1 MDLLSEDV
9 RRDPYPV
16 YDRLRAVAPVLPFG
30 PAWVL
35 LDHAS
40 VSRALREPE
49 VFGSEVVPPTGKA
62 PDWLI
67 FTDPPRHGR
76 QRALIAKAFTPR
88 SVAQLEPR
96 IREVARELIG
106 GRTELELVGDLAT
119 PLPLLV
125 IAAMLGIPAADRE
138 RFVRWADAINGLS
151 YSAVGGPAAHE
162 MIAAYYRV
170 RDEAEPYVAALVEQR
185 RRDPR
190 EDLITRL
197 AHAEIDGER
206 LTNAELFG
214 FVQLLLAAGTETT
227 TNLISNSILCAAEH
241 GVPRDIPRFVEEV
254 LRYRAP
260 AQIMFRQT
268 KQAVEL
274 HGVAIPRDAF
284 VLVAVGAANR
294 DPAAFAE
301 PNRFDPTRDPNPH
314 VGFGH
319 GIHYCI
325 GAALARLEARVV
337 LEELFALGAPVL
349 AGNAPWTPRKALHV
363 LGPTA
368 LPVAFRG

>member
-1 MDLLSEDV
+1 MDLFSDEV

-16 YDRLRAVAPVLPFG
+16 YEKLRAMAPVMPFG
-30 PAWVL
+30 TAWVL

-49 VFGSEVVPPTGKA
+49 VFGSEVIPPTGKA

-76 QRALIAKAFTPR
+76 QRALIAKAFTPK
-88 SVAQLEPR
+88 SVAQLEPQ
-96 IREVARELIG
+96 IRALARELIA

-119 PLPLLV
+119 PLPMLV
-125 IAAMLGIPAADRE
+125 IAAMLGIPAADRD
-138 RFVRWADAINGLS
+138 RFVRWADGINGLS
-151 YSAVGGPAAHE
+151 YSAVGGPLAQQ
-162 MIAAYYRV
+162 MIAAYQRV
-170 RDEAEPYVAALVEQR
+170 RDDAEPYVAALVEER

-190 EDLITRL
+190 DDLMTRL
-197 AHAEIDGER
+197 ALAEIDGER
-206 LTNAELFG
+206 LTGAELFG
-214 FVQLLLAAGTETT
+214 FFQLLLAAGTETT
-227 TNLISNSILCAAEH
+227 TNLIANAILCAAEH
-241 GVPRDIPRFVEEV
+241 GVPRDLAPFIEEV
-254 LRYRAP
+254 VRYRTP
-260 AQIMFRQT
+260 AQVMFRQT

-274 HGVAIPRDAF
+274 HGVTIPRDAF
-284 VLVAVGAANR
+284 LLVAIGAANR
-294 DPAAFAE
+294 DPAAFRE

-337 LEELFALGAPVL
+337 LEELFALGVPAL
-349 AGNAPWTPRKALHV
+349 ACREPWTPRRALHV

-368 LPVAFRG
+368 LPVVFRG

>member
-16 YDRLRAVAPVLPFG
+16 YERLRAVAPVLPFG

-49 VFGSEVVPPTGKA
+49 IFGSEVVPPTGKA

-67 FTDPPRHGR
+67 FTDPPQHGR

-106 GRTELELVGDLAT
+106 GRTELELVGDLAM

-138 RFVRWADAINGLS
+138 QFLRWADAINGLS
-151 YSAVGGPAAHE
+151 YAAVGGPAAQA

-170 RDEAEPYVAALVEQR
+170 RDEAEPYVAALIEER

-197 AHAEIDGER
+197 AHAAIDGER
-206 LTNAELFG
+206 LTGAELFG
-214 FVQLLLAAGTETT
+214 FFQLLLAGGTETT
-227 TNLISNSILCAAEH
+227 TNLIANSILCAAEH

-254 LRYRAP
+254 VRYRTP

-274 HGVAIPRDAF
+274 HGVTIPRDAF
-284 VLVAVGAANR
+284 VLVALGAANR

-314 VGFGH
+314 VGFGQ

-325 GAALARLEARVV
+325 GAPLARLEARVV
-337 LEELFALGAPVL
+337 LEELFALGAPML
-349 AGNAPWTPRKALHV
+349 AGNEPWTPRKALQIGRASCRERV
-363 LGPTA
+363 
-368 LPVAFRG
+368 

>member
-1 MDLLSEDV
+1 MDLFSDEV

-16 YDRLRAVAPVLPFG
+16 YEKLRAMAPVMPFG
-30 PAWVL
+30 TAWVL

-49 VFGSEVVPPTGKA
+49 VFGSEVIPPTGKA

-76 QRALIAKAFTPR
+76 QRPLIAKAFTPK
-88 SVAQLEPR
+88 SVAQLEPQ
-96 IREVARELIG
+96 IRALARELIA

-119 PLPLLV
+119 PLPMLV
-125 IAAMLGIPAADRE
+125 IAAMLGIPAADRD
-138 RFVRWADAINGLS
+138 RFVRWADGINGLS
-151 YSAVGGPAAHE
+151 YSAVGGPLAQQ
-162 MIAAYYRV
+162 MIAAYQRV
-170 RDEAEPYVAALVEQR
+170 RDDAEPYVAALVEER

-190 EDLITRL
+190 DDLMTRL
-197 AHAEIDGER
+197 ALAEIDGER
-206 LTNAELFG
+206 LTGAELFG
-214 FVQLLLAAGTETT
+214 FFQLLLAAGTETT
-227 TNLISNSILCAAEH
+227 TNLIANAILCAAEH
-241 GVPRDIPRFVEEV
+241 GVPPDLAPFIEEV
-254 LRYRAP
+254 VRYRTP
-260 AQIMFRQT
+260 AQVMFRQT

-274 HGVAIPRDAF
+274 HGVTIPRDAF
-284 VLVAVGAANR
+284 LLVAIGAANR
-294 DPAAFAE
+294 DPAAFRE

-319 GIHYCI
+319 GIHHCI

-337 LEELFALGAPVL
+337 LEELFALGVPAL
-349 AGNAPWTPRKALHV
+349 ASREPWTPRRALHV

-368 LPVAFRG
+368 LPVVFRG

>member
-1 MDLLSEDV
+1 MDLFSDEV

-16 YDRLRAVAPVLPFG
+16 YEKLRAMAPVMPFG
-30 PAWVL
+30 TAWVL

-49 VFGSEVVPPTGKA
+49 VFGSEVIPPTGKA

-76 QRALIAKAFTPR
+76 QRALIAKAFTPK
-88 SVAQLEPR
+88 SVAQLEPQ
-96 IREVARELIG
+96 IRALARELIA

-119 PLPLLV
+119 PLPMLV
-125 IAAMLGIPAADRE
+125 IAAMLGIPAADRD
-138 RFVRWADAINGLS
+138 RFVRWADGINGLS
-151 YSAVGGPAAHE
+151 YSAVGGPLAQQ
-162 MIAAYYRV
+162 MIAAYQRV
-170 RDEAEPYVAALVEQR
+170 RDDAEPYVAALVEER

-190 EDLITRL
+190 DDLMTRL
-197 AHAEIDGER
+197 ALAEIDGER
-206 LTNAELFG
+206 LTGAELFG
-214 FVQLLLAAGTETT
+214 FFQLLLAAGTETT
-227 TNLISNSILCAAEH
+227 TNLIANAILCAAEH
-241 GVPRDIPRFVEEV
+241 GVPRDLAPFIEEV
-254 LRYRAP
+254 VRYRTP
-260 AQIMFRQT
+260 AQVMFRQT

-274 HGVAIPRDAF
+274 HGVTIPRDAF
-284 VLVAVGAANR
+284 LLVAVGAANR
-294 DPAAFAE
+294 DPAAFRE

-337 LEELFALGAPVL
+337 LEELFALGVPAL
-349 AGNAPWTPRKALHV
+349 ASREPWTARRALHV

-368 LPVAFRG
+368 LPVVFRG

>member
-1 MDLLSEDV
+1 MDLFSDEV

-16 YDRLRAVAPVLPFG
+16 YEKLRAMAPVMPFG
-30 PAWVL
+30 TAWVL

-49 VFGSEVVPPTGKA
+49 VFGSEVIPPTGKA

-76 QRALIAKAFTPR
+76 QRALIAKAFTPK
-88 SVAQLEPR
+88 SVAQLEPQ
-96 IREVARELIG
+96 IRALARELIA

-119 PLPLLV
+119 PLPMLV
-125 IAAMLGIPAADRE
+125 IAAMLGIPAADRD
-138 RFVRWADAINGLS
+138 RFVRWADGINGLS
-151 YSAVGGPAAHE
+151 YSAVGGPLAQQ
-162 MIAAYYRV
+162 MIAAYQRV
-170 RDEAEPYVAALVEQR
+170 RDDAEPYVAALVEER

-190 EDLITRL
+190 DDLMTRL
-197 AHAEIDGER
+197 ALAEIDGER
-206 LTNAELFG
+206 LTGAELFG
-214 FVQLLLAAGTETT
+214 FFQLLLAAGTETT
-227 TNLISNSILCAAEH
+227 TNLIANAILCAAEH
-241 GVPRDIPRFVEEV
+241 GVPRDLAPFIEEV
-254 LRYRAP
+254 VRYRTP
-260 AQIMFRQT
+260 AQVMFRQT

-274 HGVAIPRDAF
+274 HGVTIPRDAF
-284 VLVAVGAANR
+284 LLVAVGAANR
-294 DPAAFAE
+294 DPAAFRE

-337 LEELFALGAPVL
+337 LEELFALGVPAL
-349 AGNAPWTPRKALHV
+349 ASREPWTPRRALHV

-368 LPVAFRG
+368 LPVVFRG

>member
-1 MDLLSEDV
+1 MDLLSDEI

-16 YDRLRAVAPVLPFG
+16 YERMRTLAPVLPFG
-30 PAWVL
+30 PSWVL

-96 IREVARELIG
+96 IRELARELIG
-106 GRTELELVGDLAT
+106 GRTALEVVGELAT
-119 PLPLLV
+119 PLPMLV

-138 RFVRWADAINGLS
+138 RFSRWADGINGLS

-170 RDEAEPYVAALVEQR
+170 RDEAQPYVAALVEER
-185 RRDPR
+185 RREPR

-197 AHAEIDGER
+197 AHAEVDGER
-206 LTNAELFG
+206 LTDAEIFG
-214 FVQLLLAAGTETT
+214 FFQLLLAAGTETT
-227 TNLISNSILCAAEH
+227 TNLIANAMLCAAEH
-241 GVPRDIPRFVEEV
+241 GVPREIAPFVEEV
-254 LRYRAP
+254 VRFRTP
-260 AQIMFRQT
+260 VQILFRQT

-274 HGVAIPRDAF
+274 HGVTIPRDAF
-284 VLVAVGAANR
+284 VLVGVGAANR
-294 DPAAFAE
+294 DPAAFAD
-301 PNRFDPTRDPNPH
+301 PDRFDPARDPNPH

-319 GIHYCI
+319 GIHFCI

-349 AGNAPWTPRKALHV
+349 ESREPWTPRKALHV

-368 LPVAFRG
+368 LPVVFRG

>member
-1 MDLLSEDV
+1 MDLFSDEI

-16 YDRLRAVAPVLPFG
+16 YEKLRAMAPVMPFG
-30 PAWVL
+30 TAWVL

-49 VFGSEVVPPTGKA
+49 VFGSEVIPPTGKA

-88 SVAQLEPR
+88 SVAQLEPQ
-96 IREVARELIG
+96 IRALARELIA

-119 PLPLLV
+119 PLPMLV
-125 IAAMLGIPAADRE
+125 IAAMLGIPAADRD
-138 RFVRWADAINGLS
+138 RFVRWADGINGLS
-151 YSAVGGPAAHE
+151 YSAVGGPLAQQ
-162 MIAAYYRV
+162 MIAAYQHV
-170 RDEAEPYVAALVEQR
+170 RDDAEPYVAALVEER

-190 EDLITRL
+190 DDLMTRL
-197 AHAEIDGER
+197 ALAEFDGER
-206 LTNAELFG
+206 LTGAELFG
-214 FVQLLLAAGTETT
+214 FFQLLLAAGTETT
-227 TNLISNSILCAAEH
+227 TNLIANAILCAAEY
-241 GVPRDIPRFVEEV
+241 GVPRDLAPFIEEV
-254 LRYRAP
+254 VRYRTP
-260 AQIMFRQT
+260 AQVMFRQT

-274 HGVAIPRDAF
+274 HGVTIPRDAF
-284 VLVAVGAANR
+284 LLVGVGAANR
-294 DPAAFAE
+294 DPAAFRE

-337 LEELFALGAPVL
+337 LEELFALGVPAL
-349 AGNAPWTPRKALHV
+349 ASREPWTPRRALHV

-368 LPVAFRG
+368 LPVVFRG

>member
-1 MDLLSEDV
+1 MDLFSDEV

-16 YDRLRAVAPVLPFG
+16 YEKLRAIAPAMPFG
-30 PAWVL
+30 AAWVL

-49 VFGSEVVPPTGKA
+49 VFGSEVIPPTGKA

-76 QRALIAKAFTPR
+76 QRALIAKAFTPK
-88 SVAQLEPR
+88 SVAQLEPQ
-96 IREVARELIG
+96 IRALARELIA

-125 IAAMLGIPAADRE
+125 IAAMLGIPAADRDQ
-138 RFVRWADAINGLS
+138 FVRWADVINVLS
-151 YSAVGGPAAHE
+151 YSAVGGPAAQE

-170 RDEAEPYVAALVEQR
+170 RDEAEPYVAALVEER
-185 RRDPR
+185 RREPR

-197 AHAEIDGER
+197 ALAEIDGER
-206 LTNAELFG
+206 LTGAELFG
-214 FVQLLLAAGTETT
+214 FFQLLLAAGTETT
-227 TNLISNSILCAAEH
+227 TNLISNAILCAAEH
-241 GVPRDIPRFVEEV
+241 GVPRDLAPFIEEV
-254 LRYRAP
+254 MRYRTP
-260 AQIMFRQT
+260 AQVMFRQT

-274 HGVAIPRDAF
+274 HGVTIPRDAF
-284 VLVAVGAANR
+284 LLVALGAANR
-294 DPAAFAE
+294 DPAAFRE

-319 GIHYCI
+319 GTHYCI

-337 LEELFALGAPVL
+337 LEELFALGAPAL
-349 AGNAPWTPRKALHV
+349 ASGEPWTPRRALHV

>member
-1 MDLLSEDV
+1 MALFSDEV

-16 YDRLRAVAPVLPFG
+16 YEKLRAMAPVMPFG
-30 PAWVL
+30 TAWVL

-49 VFGSEVVPPTGKA
+49 VFGSEVIPPTGKA

-76 QRALIAKAFTPR
+76 QRALIAKAFTPK
-88 SVAQLEPR
+88 SVAQLEPQ
-96 IREVARELIG
+96 IRALARELIA

-119 PLPLLV
+119 PLPMLV
-125 IAAMLGIPAADRE
+125 IAAMLGIPAADRD
-138 RFVRWADAINGLS
+138 RFVRWADGINGLS
-151 YSAVGGPAAHE
+151 YSAVGGPLAQQ
-162 MIAAYYRV
+162 MIAAYQRV
-170 RDEAEPYVAALVEQR
+170 RDDAEPYVAALVEER

-190 EDLITRL
+190 DDLMTRL
-197 AHAEIDGER
+197 ALAEIDGER
-206 LTNAELFG
+206 LTGAELFG
-214 FVQLLLAAGTETT
+214 FFQLLLAAGTETT
-227 TNLISNSILCAAEH
+227 TNLIANAILCAAEH
-241 GVPRDIPRFVEEV
+241 GVPRDLAPFIEEV
-254 LRYRAP
+254 VRYRTP
-260 AQIMFRQT
+260 AQVMFRQT

-274 HGVAIPRDAF
+274 HSVTIPRDAF
-284 VLVAVGAANR
+284 LLVAVGAANR
-294 DPAAFAE
+294 DPAAFRE

-337 LEELFALGAPVL
+337 LEELFALGVPAL
-349 AGNAPWTPRKALHV
+349 ASREPWTPRRALHV

-368 LPVAFRG
+368 LPVVFRG

>member
-1 MDLLSEDV
+1 MDLLSDDV

-106 GRTELELVGDLAT
+106 GRTEIELVGDLAT
-119 PLPLLV
+119 PLPMLV

-138 RFVRWADAINGLS
+138 RFVRWADGINGLS
-151 YSAVGGPAAHE
+151 YSAVGGSAAQE
-162 MIAAYYRV
+162 MISAYYLV
-170 RDEAEPYVAALVEQR
+170 RDEAEPYVAALVEER

-206 LTNAELFG
+206 LTGAELFG
-214 FVQLLLAAGTETT
+214 FFQLLLAAGTETT
-227 TNLISNSILCAAEH
+227 TNLIANSILCAAEH

-254 LRYRAP
+254 VRYRTP

-274 HGVAIPRDAF
+274 HGVTIPRDAF
-284 VLVAVGAANR
+284 VLVGVGAANR

-349 AGNAPWTPRKALHV
+349 ASNEPWTPRKALHV

>member
-1 MDLLSEDV
+1 MDLLSDDV

-67 FTDPPRHGR
+67 FTDPPRHGP

-119 PLPLLV
+119 PLPMLV

-138 RFVRWADAINGLS
+138 RFVRWADGINGLS
-151 YSAVGGPAAHE
+151 YSAVGGPVAQE
-162 MIAAYYRV
+162 MIAAYYHV
-170 RDEAEPYVAALVEQR
+170 RDEAEPYVAALVEER

-197 AHAEIDGER
+197 AHAEIDGVR
-206 LTNAELFG
+206 LTGAELFG
-214 FVQLLLAAGTETT
+214 FFQLLLAAGTETT
-227 TNLISNSILCAAEH
+227 TNLIANSILCAAEH

-254 LRYRAP
+254 VRYRTP

-274 HGVAIPRDAF
+274 HGVTIPRDAF

-349 AGNAPWTPRKALHV
+349 AGNEPWTPRKALHV

-368 LPVAFRG
+368 LPVAFRS

>member
-1 MDLLSEDV
+1 M
-9 RRDPYPV
+9 
-16 YDRLRAVAPVLPFG
+16 YDRLRAVAPVVPFG

-125 IAAMLGIPAADRE
+125 IAALLGIPAADRE
-138 RFVRWADAINGLS
+138 RFMRWADAINALS
-151 YSAVGGPAAHE
+151 YSAVGGPAAQE
-162 MIAAYYRV
+162 MIAAYFRV
-170 RDEAEPYVAALVEQR
+170 RDESERYVAALVEER

-206 LTNAELFG
+206 LTGAELFG
-214 FVQLLLAAGTETT
+214 FFQLLLAAGTETT

-254 LRYRAP
+254 VRYRTP

-274 HGVAIPRDAF
+274 HGVTIPRDAF

-294 DPAAFAE
+294 DPAAFAD

-349 AGNAPWTPRKALHV
+349 AGNEPWTPRKALHV

-368 LPVAFRG
+368 LPVAFTG

>member
-1 MDLLSEDV
+1 MDLLSDDV
-9 RRDPYPV
+9 RRDPYPM

-30 PAWVL
+30 PAWIL

-49 VFGSEVVPPTGKA
+49 IFGSEVVPPTGKA

-67 FTDPPRHGR
+67 FTDPPQHGR

-106 GRTELELVGDLAT
+106 GRTELELVGDLAM

-138 RFVRWADAINGLS
+138 QFLRWADAINGLS
-151 YSAVGGPAAHE
+151 YAAVGGPAAQA

-170 RDEAEPYVAALVEQR
+170 RDEAEPYVAALIEER

-197 AHAEIDGER
+197 AHAAIDGER
-206 LTNAELFG
+206 LTGAELFG
-214 FVQLLLAAGTETT
+214 FFQLLLAGGTETT
-227 TNLISNSILCAAEH
+227 TNLIANSILCAAEH

-254 LRYRAP
+254 VRYRTP

-268 KQAVEL
+268 KQTVEL
-274 HGVAIPRDAF
+274 HGVTIPRDAF
-284 VLVAVGAANR
+284 VLVALGAANR
-294 DPAAFAE
+294 DPAAFTE

-325 GAALARLEARVV
+325 GAALARLEARVA
-337 LEELFALGAPVL
+337 LEELFALGVPVL
-349 AGNAPWTPRKALHV
+349 AGNEPWTPRKALHV

>member
-1 MDLLSEDV
+1 MDLLSEEV

-16 YDRLRAVAPVLPFG
+16 YERLRAVSPVLPFG
-30 PAWVL
+30 PAWLL

-40 VSRALREPE
+40 VSRALREPD
-49 VFGSEVVPPTGKA
+49 VFGSEVVPPTGRA

-96 IREVARELIG
+96 IRQLSRELIA
-106 GRTELELVGDLAT
+106 GRTELELVGELAT
-119 PLPLLV
+119 PLPTLV
-125 IAAMLGIPAADRE
+125 IAEMIGIPAADRE
-138 RFVRWADAINGLS
+138 RFVRWADGINGLS
-151 YSAVGGPAAHE
+151 YSAVGGPAAQE

-170 RDEAEPYVAALVEQR
+170 RAEAEPYVAALVDER
-185 RRDPR
+185 RREPR

-197 AHAEIDGER
+197 ALAEIDGER
-206 LTNAELFG
+206 LTAAELFG
-214 FVQLLLAAGTETT
+214 FFQLLLAAGTETT
-227 TNLISNSILCAAEH
+227 TNLIANAILCAAEH
-241 GVPRDIPRFVEEV
+241 GVPRDLPLFVEEV
-254 LRYRAP
+254 MRYRTP
-260 AQIMFRQT
+260 VQIVFRQT

-274 HGVAIPRDAF
+274 HGVTIPRDAF

-294 DPAAFAE
+294 DPAAFPD
-301 PNRFDPTRDPNPH
+301 PNRFDPARDPNPH

-349 AGNAPWTPRKALHV
+349 ASGEPWTPRRALHV
-363 LGPTA
+363 LGPAA

>member
-1 MDLLSEDV
+1 MDLLSDDV

-16 YDRLRAVAPVLPFG
+16 YDRLRAVAPVVPFG

-119 PLPLLV
+119 PLPMLV

-138 RFVRWADAINGLS
+138 RFMRWADAINALS
-151 YSAVGGPAAHE
+151 YSAVGGPAAQE
-162 MIAAYYRV
+162 VIAAYFRV
-170 RDEAEPYVAALVEQR
+170 RDESERYVAALVEER

-206 LTNAELFG
+206 LTRAELFG
-214 FVQLLLAAGTETT
+214 FFQLLLAAGTETT

-254 LRYRAP
+254 VRYRAP

-337 LEELFALGAPVL
+337 LEELFALGTPVL
-349 AGNAPWTPRKALHV
+349 AGNEPWTPRKALHV

>member
-1 MDLLSEDV
+1 MDLLSDDV

-96 IREVARELIG
+96 IREVARKLIG

-119 PLPLLV
+119 PLPMLV

-138 RFVRWADAINGLS
+138 RFVRWADGINGLS
-151 YSAVGGPAAHE
+151 YSAVGGPAAQE
-162 MIAAYYRV
+162 MIAAYYQV
-170 RDEAEPYVAALVEQR
+170 RDEAEPYVEALAEER

-197 AHAEIDGER
+197 AHAEIDGDR
-206 LTNAELFG
+206 LTGAELFG
-214 FVQLLLAAGTETT
+214 FFQLLLAAGTETT
-227 TNLISNSILCAAEH
+227 TNLIANSILCAAEH

-254 LRYRAP
+254 VRYRTP
-260 AQIMFRQT
+260 AQIIFRQT

-274 HGVAIPRDAF
+274 HGVTIPRDAF

-294 DPAAFAE
+294 DPAAFEE

-319 GIHYCI
+319 GIHHCI

-349 AGNAPWTPRKALHV
+349 AGNEPWTPRKALHV